1 MPSYPAEV
9 TRITELLRGN
19 PRGMSVGEIADAIS
33 INRNTAARYLDM
45 LLIGGHV
52 EMRTF
57 GKAKVFFLSQRVPIG
72 AMLNISSDLVMVL
85 DQHTSLILAND
96 QILTFCNAAR
106 EDVIGKSLD
115 ETPLIIFSHPAL
127 KNYIRENNG
136 RSGSDEVIRLMKG
149 GNEHL
154 FRQRVFPTVFDDG
167 TPGITIILEDITEQK
182 RAEEA
187 LRQSEELFRTLV
199 SDISD
204 VIWSTDETGTITY
217 ISPRSEAVCG
227 LVPED
232 MNGRKFTDFMDPL
245 EAREF
250 RRRLQPSINA
260 GKTWPLIECSFRRPD
275 GAAIIIELSGT
286 PITISDADGNPV
298 FLGYRGAFRNVT
310 ERNRAIKHVKQ
321 WKTFLTSIVE
331 NIPDIVTVEELE
343 NHTLVFFNRAAEEFI
358 GVPREFLAGRNA
370 EKIFPDLLA
379 GSWQETTATVMTSGE
394 TLELVQEIREDGN
407 GSRTLSTKKI
417 PIFSS
422 GGEMRYILGISR
434 DITEERQE
442 AGRILIERNLAL
454 QFERAASLREAAIP
468 CLEAFLAVSGMK
480 GGGVFRLNE
489 GGEIRSLGT
498 AGEDLLPSGLPPGA
512 EEYIHGD
519 LRYLGKPS
527 PEIFGSDLG
536 SLLIIPIIREEGVS
550 LSVILGSDRE
560 RLVRSEVNSRI
571 LSLQALAKTGFSRL
585 IAEERLK
592 EERDCANS
600 YLQLA
605 GVLIAVISRDGT
617 VRMINR
623 KGSAILGYTEDELI
637 GADWFATVV
646 PGDIRDQ
653 LREKFDRLVESGVE
667 PRSRER
673 STIID
678 RNGEI
683 REIRWHNTVIRDE
696 TGIITAVVS
705 AGEEEHSEPFSSKR
719 SKRDHQRNLP

>member
-45 LLIGGHV
+45 LLIGGQV

-85 DQHTSLILAND
+85 DQHASLILAND
-96 QILTFCNAAR
+96 QILGFCGAVR
-106 EDVIGKSLD
+106 EEIIGKCLD

-127 KNYIRENNG
+127 KDYIRESNG
-136 RSGSDEVIRLMKG
+136 RSGSDEVIRLMKR

-167 TPGITIILEDITEQK
+167 TPGITVILEDITEQK

-227 LVPED
+227 LDPEE
-232 MNGRKFTDFMDPL
+232 MIGRKFTDFMDPI

-260 GKTWPLIECSFRRPD
+260 GKPWPLIECGFRRPD
-275 GAAIIIELSGT
+275 GAAIIIELSGA
-286 PITISDADGNPV
+286 PITISDADGRPV

-331 NIPDIVTVEELE
+331 NIPDIVIVEEVE

-358 GVPREFLAGRNA
+358 GIPREFLTGQKA
-370 EKIFPDLLA
+370 ERVFPDLLG
-379 GSWQETTATVMTSGE
+379 GSWQETTATVMESGE
-394 TLELVQEIREDGN
+394 TLEMVVEIRDEGN

-442 AGRILIERNLAL
+442 AERILIERNLAL
-454 QFERAASLREAAIP
+454 CFERATSLREAAIP
-468 CLEAFLAVSGMK
+468 CLKAFLDVSGMD
-480 GGGVFRLNE
+480 GGGVFRLN
-489 GGEIRSLGT
+489 GNGEIRSLGT
-498 AGEDLLPSGLPPGA
+498 AGEELLPLTLPPDA
-512 EEYIHGD
+512 EEYLHGEV
-519 LRYLGKPS
+519 RYLSDPA
-527 PEIFGSDLG
+527 PEIVGSGTG
-536 SLLIIPIIREEGVS
+536 SRLIIPIIREEEIS

-560 RLVRSEVNSRI
+560 RVIRPEVHSRI
-571 LSLQALAKTGFSRL
+571 LSLQALTKTGFSRL

-605 GVLIAVISRDGT
+605 GVLIAVISPDGT
-617 VRMINR
+617 VRMINK
-623 KGSAILGYTEDELI
+623 KGSAILGYSAEELI

-646 PGDIRDQ
+646 PEDIRDQ
-653 LREKFDRLVESGVE
+653 LRERFDRLVESGVE

-673 STIID
+673 SPIID
-678 RNGEI
+678 RKGEI
-683 REIRWHNTVIRDE
+683 REIWWHNTVIRDDSG
-696 TGIITAVVS
+696 TITAVVS
-705 AGEEEHSEPFSSKR
+705 AGEEERREAFSPS
-719 SKRDHQRNLP
+719 

>member
-45 LLIGGHV
+45 LLIGGQV

-72 AMLNISSDLVMVL
+72 AMLNIASDLVMVL
-85 DQHTSLILAND
+85 DQHASLILAND
-96 QILTFCNAAR
+96 QILAFCGAIR
-106 EDVIGKSLD
+106 EEVIGKSLD

-127 KNYIRENNG
+127 KNYIRESNG

-154 FRQRVFPTVFDDG
+154 FRQKVFPTVFDDG
-167 TPGITIILEDITEQK
+167 TPGITVILEDITEQK
-182 RAEEA
+182 KAEEA

-227 LVPED
+227 IVPEE

-250 RRRLQPSINA
+250 RRRLQPSISA
-260 GKTWPLIECSFRRPD
+260 GQPWPLIECSFRRPD
-275 GAAIIIELSGT
+275 GAAIIIELSGA
-286 PITISDADGNPV
+286 PITLSDAEGNPV

-310 ERNRAIKHVKQ
+310 ERNRALKHVKQ
-321 WKTFLTSIVE
+321 WKTFLNSIVE

-358 GVPREFLAGRNA
+358 GVPREFLTGQKA

-379 GSWQETTATVMTSGE
+379 GSWQETTATVMASGE
-394 TLELVQEIREDGN
+394 TLELVVEIRDDGN

-422 GGEMRYILGISR
+422 CGDMRYILSISR

-442 AGRILIERNLAL
+442 AERILIERDLAL
-454 QFERAASLREAAIP
+454 RFEGAASFREAAVP
-468 CLEAFLAVSGMK
+468 CLDAFLAVSGMK
-480 GGGVFRLNE
+480 AGRVFRRN
-489 GGEIRSLGT
+489 GSDEIRSLGC
-498 AGEDLLPSGLPPGA
+498 AGEDLLPETLPPDA
-512 EEYIHGD
+512 DEYLYGEIRH
-519 LRYLGKPS
+519 LERPS
-527 PEIFGSDLG
+527 PEIFGSG
-536 SLLIIPIIREEGVS
+536 IESLLIIPIVREEAIS
-550 LSVILGSDRE
+550 LSVILGSDHE
-560 RLVRSEVNSRI
+560 RVMRPEINSRI
-571 LSLQALAKTGFSRL
+571 LSLQALTKTGFSRL

-617 VRMINR
+617 VRMINK

-637 GADWFATVV
+637 GADWFETVV
-646 PGDIRDQ
+646 PENIRDQ
-653 LREKFDRLVESGVE
+653 LRERFNHLVESGVE

-673 STIID
+673 NPIID
-678 RNGEI
+678 RKGEI
-683 REIRWHNTVIRDE
+683 REIWWHNTVIRDE
-696 TGIITAVVS
+696 SGTITAVVS
-705 AGEEEHSEPFSSKR
+705 AGEEERSEPFSLNR
-719 SKRDHQRNLP
+719 G